1 MQRYTPRRLILW
13 LVRIYGPI
21 DLPSLILMAAWNG
34 IRFRDANTY
43 ICEHVRNRVIR
54 WVGPEGKERLD
65 VTPAGRLLC
74 PAAGDGKAFHF
85 EVVDEIVV
93 EPKPERPI
101 AKATRWLWG
110 QR

>member
-21 DLPSLILMAAWNG
+21 DVPSLIVIAGRKG
-34 IRFRDANTY
+34 IWFRDANAY
-43 ICEHVRNRVIR
+43 ISEHIRDRVIR
-54 WVGPEGKERLD
+54 WVGPEGRERLD

-74 PAAGDGKAFHF
+74 PAAN
-85 EVVDEIVV
+85 ERPVV
-93 EPKPERPI
+93 EPVTERRM
-101 AKATRWLWG
+101 AEAVKWLWG